1 MEKRAPQNWCF
12 FHPFCDVYWY
22 PFVQCCLEPVIF
34 FYHIDVYQGK
44 NIENIDIHLLLHNL
58 PATHKAV
65 DNAII
70 KGVIANDPHVSIH
83 IYMNILYADPQ
94 LFALT

>member
-1 MEKRAPQNWCF
+1 MYNKDKPNKYIVDF
-12 FHPFCDVYWY
+12 FILADAKYYF
-22 PFVQCCLEPVIF
+22 I
-34 FYHIDVYQGK
+34 YHIDVYQGK

-83 IYMNILYADPQ
+83 IYMKILYADPQ